1 MAALPKT
8 GPKTEPKTEPKTPK
22 DEAAPES
29 EPAAV
34 EAGTGSKGRGK
45 LLIIGGIVL
54 AVLGIGAGAAFYF
67 LRAAPTEAA
76 ADETAAATPAHAVAI
91 YLNLRPDFIVNS
103 TAVGQRRY
111 LQTNV
116 VVMARDQLVIDAVN
130 THAPV
135 IRSAIINLLADQD
148 FMVLQTDAGKQAL
161 REQMRTAIDTTLK
174 KEANLS
180 GVESVLFNSFVM
192 Q

>member
-8 GPKTEPKTEPKTPK
+8 APKTEPKAEVTP
-22 DEAAPES
+22 DSETPIEAA
-29 EPAAV
+29 AG
-34 EAGTGSKGRGK
+34 GTGRRK
-45 LLIIGGIVL
+45 LLIIGGIALV
-54 AVLGIGAGAAFYF
+54 VLGIGAGAAFYF
-67 LRAAPTEAA
+67 LRAAPAEAPAEESSA
-76 ADETAAATPAHAVAI
+76 APAHKVAI

-111 LQTNV
+111 LQTNI

-135 IRSAIINLLADQD
+135 IRSAIVNLLADQD

-161 REQMRTAIDTTLK
+161 REQMRAAIDTVLK

-180 GVESVLFNSFVM
+180 GVEAVLFNSFVM

>member
-8 GPKTEPKTEPKTPK
+8 EPKPEPKT
-22 DEAAPES
+22 DDAPEAGA
-29 EPAAV
+29 PK
-34 EAGTGSKGRGK
+34 AGTGAPSKGRGK
-45 LLIIGGIVL
+45 LLIIIGIAV
-54 AVLGIGAGAAFYF
+54 AVLGIGGGAAFYF
-67 LRAAPTEAA
+67 LHGTAAEAPAAEAAAAPTHK
-76 ADETAAATPAHAVAI
+76 TAI

-111 LQTNV
+111 LQTNI

-135 IRSAIINLLADQD
+135 IRSAIVNLLADED

-161 REQMRTAIDTTLK
+161 REKMRTAIDSTLQ

-180 GVESVLFNSFVM
+180 GVEAVLFNSFVM

>member
-1 MAALPKT
+1 MAAL
-8 GPKTEPKTEPKTPK
+8 PKTEPKTEPKT
-22 DEAAPES
+22 DVAPES
-29 EPAAV
+29 GPVAV
-34 EAGTGSKGRGK
+34 EAVGGGAGRRK
-45 LLIIGGIVL
+45 LVIIIGIVVV
-54 AVLGIGAGAAFYF
+54 VLGLGGGAAFYF

-76 ADETAAATPAHAVAI
+76 AHETAAATPARQLAI

-116 VVMARDQLVIDAVN
+116 VVMARDPLVIAAVN

-135 IRSAIINLLADQD
+135 IRSAIVNLLADQD

-180 GVESVLFNSFVM
+180 GIEAVLFNSFVM

>member
-8 GPKTEPKTEPKTPK
+8 EPKSEPKPAPDTDAP
-22 DEAAPES
+22 DADSAA
-29 EPAAV
+29 
-34 EAGTGSKGRGK
+34 EAGAGGKGRGK
-45 LLIIGGIVL
+45 LLIIFGIVV
-54 AVLGIGAGAAFYF
+54 AVLGIGGGAAFYF

-76 ADETAAATPAHAVAI
+76 AGETAAATPTRSVAI

-111 LQTNV
+111 LQT
-116 VVMARDQLVIDAVN
+116 VIDA
-130 THAPV
+130 
-135 IRSAIINLLADQD
+135 
-148 FMVLQTDAGKQAL
+148 
-161 REQMRTAIDTTLK
+161 TLK
-174 KEANLS
+174 KEANLD

>member
-8 GPKTEPKTEPKTPK
+8 ESKTDPKPEVASGAEPGAGETGGP
-22 DEAAPES
+22 A
-29 EPAAV
+29 
-34 EAGTGSKGRGK
+34 KGRGK
-45 LLIIGGIVL
+45 LMMIAGIAV
-54 AVLGIGAGAAFYF
+54 AVLGIGGGAAFY
-67 LRAAPTEAA
+67 LLG
-76 ADETAAATPAHAVAI
+76 ATPAEAPAEETAPAPAHKTAI

-135 IRSAIINLLADQD
+135 IRSAIVNLLADED
-148 FMVLQTDAGKQAL
+148 FMVLQTDEGKRAL
-161 REQMRTAIDTTLK
+161 REKMRAAIDSTLQ
-174 KEANLS
+174 KEAHLD
-180 GVESVLFNSFVM
+180 GVEAVLFNSFVM

>member
-8 GPKTEPKTEPKTPK
+8 PDTEPKTEG
-22 DEAAPES
+22 APDA
-29 EPAAV
+29 EPAA
-34 EAGTGSKGRGK
+34 EAGAPSKGRGK
-45 LLIIGGIVL
+45 LLIVVGAVVL
-54 AVLGIGAGAAFYF
+54 VLGIGGGAAFYF
-67 LRAAPTEAA
+67 LRSAPADAPAAE
-76 ADETAAATPAHAVAI
+76 AAATPAHKTAI

-130 THAPV
+130 THSPI
-135 IRSAIINLLADQD
+135 IRSAIVNLLADED
-148 FMVLQTDAGKQAL
+148 FMVLQTDEGKQAL
-161 REQMRTAIDTTLK
+161 REKMRKAIDSTLQ